1 MIPTIQIL
9 CGDALEQLRTLPDVS
24 VNCCVTSPPYW
35 GLRDYNVAG
44 QIGLEKTPAEYVAAL
59 VAVFSEVRRVL
70 RNDGTLWLNV
80 GDSYNAAGRE
90 GHGTRIGYKQQ
101 TNRASANG
109 ADRNRTTDET
119 LKPKDLI
126 GIPWLLAFALRNDG
140 WYLRSEITWCKKAPM
155 PESVKD
161 RPTCA
166 TEKIFLLSKSPK
178 YYYNADAVR
187 TPPADG
193 TAERL
198 ERNGYAYAS
207 GAFGQQPHS
216 ISQPRPNRSDK
227 QRGHGRRHAGFNDR
241 WDSMPKDEQQASG
254 ANMRNYWLIGPEN
267 FSEAH
272 FAVFPSEIPRRAI
285 LAGCPVGGAVLDC
298 FAGAGTTGMV
308 ATELGRKSILIELNT
323 DYVPM
328 IRQRCNVT
336 PGLPI

>member
-9 CGDALEQLRTLPDVS
+9 CGDALEQLRTLPDES

-44 QIGLEKTPAEYVAAL
+44 QIGLEKTPAEYVSAL

-70 RNDGTLWLNV
+70 RNDGTLWMNL
-80 GDSYNAAGRE
+80 GDSYASGSKGSGGPSEKQLSNAGSRFSGGKFE
-90 GHGTRIGYKQQ
+90 HGVK
-101 TNRASANG
+101 S
-109 ADRNRTTDET
+109 
-119 LKPKDLI
+119 KDLI

-166 TEKIFLLSKSPK
+166 TEKIFLLSKSLK
-178 YYYNADAVR
+178 YFYDADAVR
-187 TPPADG
+187 VPVKEDTEARYLRARG
-193 TAERL
+193 NSHKWV
-198 ERNGYAYAS
+198 NGAP
-207 GAFGQQPHS
+207 GQAPQS
-216 ISQPRPNRSDK
+216 EFRQRPNRSDK

-241 WDSMPKDEQQASG
+241 WDSMTKDEQQANG
-254 ANMRNYWLIGPEN
+254 ANIRNYWLLGPEN

-285 LAGCPVGGAVLDC
+285 LAGCPVGGVALDC

-308 ATELGRKSILIELNT
+308 ALELGRNAILIELNP
-323 DYVPM
+323 DYVAM